1 MTQLKI
7 GIDLDNTIINYQNSF
22 KKYLRE
28 KKIYLKK
35 INKKKIKYI
44 SNNNS
49 KIKNWTEAQ
58 EEIYGKYILYAKP
71 FEYFREFE
79 KFALKK
85 KIKLFIVS
93 HKTKYSQFSKK
104 YNLHT
109 QSSKWIQNN
118 IFKKKYKIFYV
129 NTVNEKVRKIAKLSP
144 HFFIDD
150 LIEIFNNKNFPKK
163 VKKIYFSKIKDDK
176 VLTFSNWKKIKNY
189 INKNETF
196 QQFCKI

>member
-28 KKIYLKK
+28 KKIYLKIISK
-35 INKKKIKYI
+35 NKIKYL

-49 KIKNWTEAQ
+49 KIKSWTETQ
-58 EEIYGKYILYAKP
+58 EEIYGKYIIYAKP
-71 FEYFREFE
+71 FKYYKEFE

-85 KIKLFIVS
+85 NIKLFIVS

-109 QSSKWIQNN
+109 QSSRWIKNN

-129 NTVNEKVRKIAKLSP
+129 NTINEKIRKIRKVNP
-144 HFFIDD
+144 NYFIDD
-150 LIEIFNNKNFPKK
+150 LIEIFNNKNFPKN
-163 VKKIYFSKIKDDK
+163 VKKIYFSKIKDNK
-176 VLTFSNWKKIKNY
+176 VETFDNWSKIKNY
-189 INKNETF
+189 INQNEAF
-196 QQFCKI
+196 